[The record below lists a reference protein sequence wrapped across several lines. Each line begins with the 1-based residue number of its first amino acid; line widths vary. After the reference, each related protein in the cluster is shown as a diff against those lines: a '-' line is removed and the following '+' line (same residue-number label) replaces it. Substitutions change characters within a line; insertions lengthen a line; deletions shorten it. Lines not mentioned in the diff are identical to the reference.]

1 MPEGHPQTAE
11 INSPLPLA
19 GEGQGEGGLL
29 IFPLTSILSPEGRG
43 EPRGVIFYDNLK
55 KPSFLT
61 KAGIQFFYSK

>member
-43 EPRGVIFYDNLK
+43 EPRGVIFY
-55 KPSFLT
+55 
-61 KAGIQFFYSK
+61 